1 MRAKDGRIEE
11 GHYLRKRAAPGGRA
25 VAWGSVLVRWVAGRG
40 CWGGVGVVELRLTN
54 AYQNF
59 TDFFSAR
66 RVEMG
71 TPKRPSDF
79 PEMLPKSYSQMPK
92 I

>member
-1 MRAKDGRIEE
+1 MRAKDGRLEE
-11 GHYLRKRAAPGGRA
+11 GHYLRERAAPGCRA
-25 VAWGSVLVRWVAGRG
+25 DAWGSFRVRWVAGRC

-71 TPKRPSDF
+71 TERV
-79 PEMLPKSYSQMPK
+79 